1 MKIFVLTCLAAC
13 ALSGQVVA
21 QELTSISLRAP
32 RTSGGTT
39 ILEALSQRQST
50 RAYAPQM
57 LTDQELSDLLWAA
70 NGINRPES
78 KKRTAPSALNY
89 QDVDVYVCL
98 EKGAYWYDAKAN
110 KLEPIINEDLRK
122 LVANGQDFAASAPVV
137 LVLTSDLSKMKGG
150 DTETNRLLGAMDA
163 GIVSQNIS
171 LACAGLGLATVPR
184 GTMDKASL
192 AKKLRL
198 KDSQVLLLNHPVG
211 HFVK

>member
-1 MKIFVLTCLAAC
+1 
-13 ALSGQVVA
+13 
-21 QELTSISLRAP
+21 
-32 RTSGGTT
+32 
-39 ILEALSQRQST
+39 
-50 RAYAPQM
+50 M